1 MKPMASRIYH
11 KSWEHWLYLMPSLA
25 ILGFYLVYPSIHTII
40 ISLFDRYSKIFVGG
54 QNYLHI
60 LSSADLI
67 SVLKNNLLWLVFFTV
82 ITVSLGFL
90 IAFLADRI
98 RFESIVKSVIFMPMA
113 ISFVSAGVIWK
124 FVYAF
129 RPAEVSQIG
138 ILNALAVELHIEP
151 VAVLVTQNINNFA
164 LIFVGI
170 WVWTGFCMVVLSAAL
185 KGIPQDILESA
196 RLDGATEFQILRHV
210 IMPLMLPTILVVATT
225 MVINVLKIFD
235 IIYIMTNGDFGTE
248 VIATRIFKEMFLY
261 RNFGRASSFAVI
273 LLIAI
278 IPIMIF
284 NLYRF
289 RRVK

>member
-1 MKPMASRIYH
+1 MASKVYH
-11 KSWEHWLYLMPSLA
+11 KSWEPWLYLTPALA
-25 ILGFYLVYPSIHTII
+25 ILGFYLVYPSIHTIV
-40 ISLFDRYSKIFVGG
+40 ISLFDRYSKSFVGG
-54 QNYLHI
+54 QNYQYI
-60 LSSADLI
+60 FSSANLI

-90 IAFLADRI
+90 IAFLADRV
-98 RFESIVKSVIFMPMA
+98 RFESIAKSVIFMPMA
-113 ISFVSAGVIWK
+113 ISFVSASVIWK

-129 RPAEVSQIG
+129 RPSEVPQIG
-138 ILNALAVELHIEP
+138 LLNALAVALHIEP
-151 VAVLVTQNINNFA
+151 VALLVTQNINNFS

-170 WVWTGFCMVVLSAAL
+170 WVWTGFCMVVLSASL

-196 RLDGATEFQILRHV
+196 RLDGASEFQILRRV
-210 IMPLMLPTILVVATT
+210 ILPLMLPTIIVVATT

-248 VIATRIFKEMFLY
+248 VIATRMFKEMFLY

-284 NLYRF
+284 NLYRY
-289 RRVK
+289 RRER

>member
-1 MKPMASRIYH
+1 MKVMASRVYH
-11 KSWEHWLYLMPSLA
+11 KSWEPWLYLMPALA

-40 ISLFDRYSKIFVGG
+40 ISLFDRYSKSFVGG
-54 QNYLHI
+54 QNYQFI
-60 LSSADLI
+60 FSSANLI

-129 RPAEVSQIG
+129 RPIEVSQIG
-138 ILNALAVELHIEP
+138 ILNALAVSLHIKP
-151 VAVLVTQNINNFA
+151 VALLVTQNINNFA

-210 IMPLMLPTILVVATT
+210 IIPLMLPTILVVATT

-248 VIATRIFKEMFLY
+248 VIATRMFKEMFLY

-289 RRVK
+289 RRAR